1 MLNGKFINVDDF
13 LMFLDGYAITDSDR
27 DFNKRIKFAIDAFL
41 NTSMGRVDLLDV
53 LNFVLN
59 GKHRESPSDN
69 FRIDES
75 YTPKNS
81 VEYAISALVSDDSIY
96 YDSDK
101 LDICKRIY
109 NLIENNV
116 SSIQDTT
123 RSYAIFKIREIINSM
138 TYDSYKAEARE
149 FITRIVEFPT

>member
-1 MLNGKFINVDDF
+1 MLNRKFINVDDF

-41 NTSMGRVDLLDV
+41 NTSTGRVDLLDV
-53 LNFVLN
+53 LNTVLN
-59 GKHRESPSDN
+59 GKRPEPK
-69 FRIDES
+69 IDES

-81 VEYAISALVSDDSIY
+81 VEYAISAFVSEDSMY

-116 SSIQDTT
+116 SSIKDTT
-123 RSYAIFKIREIINSM
+123 RSYAIFKIREIIDSM
-138 TYDSYKAEARE
+138 TYDSYKAIARKY
-149 FITRIVEFPT
+149 IARIAELPT